1 MPYVLELRN
10 LMLLELLIR
19 LKKSA
24 ASGSHS
30 FPQSSNQILIPLNSD
45 SWKDKLLYQR
55 HNFLSFQ
62 KNKGFQSQ
70 EEWILINSAY
80 SFHPKISFNSV
91 LVPRSPHPSVLGQ
104 GPHLTWTTVSD
115 PEDPAGAQCQ
125 LLLEEH
131 QKPFPATQREPSL
144 SPAPPTHCQ
153 PGNKALG
160 LPAEKTGE
168 ASRCHTWDNQL
179 YNSRVSELVPV
190 QTTSNPKARGD
201 PLRSKSRQEQSKR
214 MQAPLEMQGAMPLFH
229 HNSDGS
235 EGQPPCGV
243 GCPTTQCPPHRLPLD
258 CKQGLRS
265 SHPDLPTHLTLLR
278 SCLYP
283 PALLKKIN
291 CI

>member
-1 MPYVLELRN
+1 
-10 LMLLELLIR
+10 MLLELLIR

-30 FPQSSNQILIPLNSD
+30 FPQSRNQILTPLNSD

-104 GPHLTWTTVSD
+104 GPHLTWTTDSD

-153 PGNKALG
+153 PG
-160 LPAEKTGE
+160 
-168 ASRCHTWDNQL
+168 
-179 YNSRVSELVPV
+179 
-190 QTTSNPKARGD
+190 
-201 PLRSKSRQEQSKR
+201 
-214 MQAPLEMQGAMPLFH
+214 
-229 HNSDGS
+229 
-235 EGQPPCGV
+235 
-243 GCPTTQCPPHRLPLD
+243 
-258 CKQGLRS
+258 KQGSRAPSREDRVGQQVSHLRQSALHFQSERAHS
-265 SHPDLPTHLTLLR
+265 SPNNIEPKGKGRPTE
-278 SCLYP
+278 
-283 PALLKKIN
+283 K
-291 CI
+291 